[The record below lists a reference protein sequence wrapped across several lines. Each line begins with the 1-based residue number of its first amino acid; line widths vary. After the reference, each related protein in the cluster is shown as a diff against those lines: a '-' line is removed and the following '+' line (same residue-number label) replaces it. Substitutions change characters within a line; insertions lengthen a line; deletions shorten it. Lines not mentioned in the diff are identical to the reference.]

1 MNPARANSQR
11 SKITTT
17 TPNVI
22 ALQGGG
28 NDLDR
33 YSIPTTSTIPTMMK
47 IIHCPMIYFSS
58 AVSSGGTS
66 SSESGSVSIIET
78 DPVVWTDAPS
88 TTGGSHPVRSPNQV

>member
-47 IIHCPMIYFSS
+47 IIHCPMIYAVS

-66 SSESGSVSIIET
+66 DRSDSMLVL
-78 DPVVWTDAPS
+78 VAWTDAPS
-88 TTGGSHPVRSPNQV
+88 TTGG